1 MLDGLTAGDSGS
13 AILWGVTSRA
23 VASLFGRRVCSRR
36 DAVVTME
43 GFTTEVTFVEF
54 VTFEWVADSIPPDCQ
69 PERSLEPRR
78 DSTNVLRVPRFGICG
93 VLPRTK
99 AVWVRDTEAPGNH

>member
-1 MLDGLTAGDSGS
+1 MVLQVFRDQPFFGKLLPVRWLRCLD
-13 AILWGVTSRA
+13 A
-23 VASLFGRRVCSRR
+23 VFAHG

-43 GFTTEVTFVEF
+43 RFTAEVTIVKF
-54 VTFEWVADSIPPDCQ
+54 VTFEWVADSIPPHCQ

-78 DSTNVLRVPRFGICG
+78 DSTNVLQVPQFGICG

-99 AVWVRDTEAPGNH
+99 AVWVRDTEAPGHH